1 MSVCLCIRSA
11 CDTIRGGGGTDLPQT
26 QAESD
31 SSRAELRES
40 RDLAHDC
47 QSRELRSH
55 PTHAGVMT
63 ICTVPEMLP
72 ETRGNDVRRVVCA
85 AELSFQ
91 PAPLDPH
98 PHATMSLA
106 VSQFASVRISAKPVT
121 RRNAP
126 ARMTIRAEGSSK
138 GGEVSGRAF
147 ANDELSTVLPRFVHR
162 KEVVPSA
169 TTRSAWWL
177 RTPTTVS
184 SPPPSAR

>member
-1 MSVCLCIRSA
+1 
-11 CDTIRGGGGTDLPQT
+11 
-26 QAESD
+26 
-31 SSRAELRES
+31 
-40 RDLAHDC
+40 
-47 QSRELRSH
+47 
-55 PTHAGVMT
+55 MT
-63 ICTVPEMLP
+63 ICTVPEMLL

-147 ANDELSTVLPRFVHR
+147 GNDALSTV
-162 KEVVPSA
+162 
-169 TTRSAWWL
+169 
-177 RTPTTVS
+177 
-184 SPPPSAR
+184 